1 MKIKIAQFLSILGH
15 PLLLFPFLILIFNL
29 NDTQNTF
36 SHTLTLIYG
45 IFFLVLIAWVY
56 IGKRRG
62 KYTDL
67 DVSNKKERKS
77 LYIFAIP
84 LMLLVLV
91 FLFYTN
97 QPNYI
102 CISFSLATL
111 MLIVSF
117 GINFL
122 IKISMHVSI
131 NIYLALAIIHVN
143 LKLGS
148 VLIVFTLLVLWS
160 RLVLKRH
167 TPKEVVTG
175 LIIGSLFGATL
186 LLIS

>member
-1 MKIKIAQFLSILGH
+1 MKIKIAQFISVLGH

-29 NDTQNTF
+29 NDKETVF
-36 SHTLTLIYG
+36 SHTLSLIYG

-67 DVSNKKERKS
+67 DVSNKRERRS
-77 LYIFAIP
+77 LYIFALP
-84 LMLLVLV
+84 LMVLVLF
-91 FLFYTN
+91 FLFYTK
-97 QPNYI
+97 QPVYI
-102 CISFSLATL
+102 CTSFSIATL
-111 MLIVSF
+111 MLLASF

-122 IKISMHVSI
+122 IKISMHVAI
-131 NIYLALAIIHVN
+131 NIYLALAIIFVN
-143 LKLGS
+143 RRLGV
-148 VLIVFTLLVLWS
+148 VLILFTFLVMWS

-175 LIIGSLFGATL
+175 LIIGSLFGLTL
-186 LLIS
+186 VLIS

>member
-1 MKIKIAQFLSILGH
+1 
-15 PLLLFPFLILIFNL
+15 
-29 NDTQNTF
+29 
-36 SHTLTLIYG
+36 
-45 IFFLVLIAWVY
+45 
-56 IGKRRG
+56 
-62 KYTDL
+62 
-67 DVSNKKERKS
+67 
-77 LYIFAIP
+77 P
-84 LMLLVLV
+84 LMLIVLA
-91 FLFYTN
+91 FLLYTN
-97 QPNYI
+97 QPSYI
-102 CISFSLATL
+102 CTSFSLATL

-117 GINFL
+117 GINFF

-143 LKLGS
+143 LILGS
-148 VLIVFTLLVLWS
+148 TLIVFTLLVLWS